1 MKTYSANAADA
12 QAAKKWVVI
21 DAAGLVV
28 GRLATV
34 VAMRLRGKHRPL
46 FTPHMDTGDYV
57 IVVNA
62 EKVLFTGNK
71 AIKKN
76 YYYHTGYPGGIKE
89 RRADKILAGKHPE
102 RIVEKAVER
111 MLPEGPLGKKVLSN
125 LKVYKGPSHPH
136 DAQQPTVLDVGS
148 MNRKNKVSA

>member
-1 MKTYSANAADA
+1 
-12 QAAKKWVVI
+12 
-21 DAAGLVV
+21 
-28 GRLATV
+28 
-34 VAMRLRGKHRPL
+34 
-46 FTPHMDTGDYV
+46 MDTGDYV